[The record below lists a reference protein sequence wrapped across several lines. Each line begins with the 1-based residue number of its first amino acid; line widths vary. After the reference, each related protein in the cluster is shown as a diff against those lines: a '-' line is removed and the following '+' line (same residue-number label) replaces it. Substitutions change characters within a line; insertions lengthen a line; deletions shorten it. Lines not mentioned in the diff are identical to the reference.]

1 MGAESETDRSSSLL
15 SCLSAHLG
23 PVALVLR
30 MCPAV
35 TAGQERGSMFIAR
48 AGPPQARREEQAESF
63 LLSESLYNS
72 LDFACWP
79 ARPRI
84 FALLPFAEEVH

>member
-1 MGAESETDRSSSLL
+1 
-15 SCLSAHLG
+15 
-23 PVALVLR
+23 
-30 MCPAV
+30 
-35 TAGQERGSMFIAR
+35 MFIAR
-48 AGPPQARREEQAESF
+48 AGPPQARREERAESF